1 MAGAKTAAVLS
12 PAVRTLAALPILIVI
27 ATKREDGS
35 VQLNPVWFE
44 LEDGFIWLN
53 SNTRRTWPKNL
64 QRDRELTMLLVDPK
78 EPNRYAQ
85 IRGRL
90 VSLIP
95 DPSHEF
101 IDRLSRRYTGKEFR
115 ELEPDEH
122 RVTFKIQ
129 PVAVTG
135 DMI

>member
-1 MAGAKTAAVLS
+1 
-12 PAVRTLAALPILIVI
+12 
-27 ATKREDGS
+27 
-35 VQLNPVWFE
+35 
-44 LEDGFIWLN
+44 
-53 SNTRRTWPKNL
+53 
-64 QRDRELTMLLVDPK
+64 
-78 EPNRYAQ
+78 
-85 IRGRL
+85 

-95 DPSHEF
+95 APRHEF